1 MTRDG
6 HDPFRDPTDAARA
19 LLDTPN
25 DLLDDDERAVLDRL
39 DALDAQLDG
48 DESDVLLLDGD
59 ESDVLLLDDDDAAAD
74 GRL

>member
-6 HDPFRDPTDAARA
+6 HDPTNAERA
-19 LLDTPN
+19 LLDMPD

-39 DALDAQLDG
+39 DALDAQPD
-48 DESDVLLLDGD
+48 DD
-59 ESDVLLLDDDDAAAD
+59 ESDVLLLDDDDDAD

>member
-6 HDPFRDPTDAARA
+6 HDPFHDPADAERA
-19 LLDTPN
+19 LLDTPD

-59 ESDVLLLDDDDAAAD
+59 DDDAD